1 MQLFQINQSEE
12 ISKITINVHTSS
24 CPLHEL
30 PITTA
35 SALYV
40 MLDLVLEAELAAD
53 GGDVQSVLVTHEH
66 EVVAA
71 QVACHVL

>member
-1 MQLFQINQSEE
+1 
-12 ISKITINVHTSS
+12 
-24 CPLHEL
+24 
-30 PITTA
+30 
-35 SALYV
+35 

-71 QVACHVL
+71 QVACHVLQQDVP